1 MFRVTVVN
9 RYTKSLLMQR
19 RMLGQHSNKHR
30 IQNHGKSYEGK
41 EEGTVGEND
50 GVEPARELI
59 LIGRSGK
66 IVHIGNI

>member
-1 MFRVTVVN
+1 MR
-9 RYTKSLLMQR
+9 R
-19 RMLGQHSNKHR
+19 RMLSQHSNKHR

-66 IVHIGNI
+66 IVHVGNI